1 MVPSVVADKL
11 SVSGKAPIHTLVP
24 AAVSSRVVTRRRRS
38 WAPAG
43 PEVFRTSKEGM

>member
-11 SVSGKAPIHTLVP
+11 SVSGNAPIHTLSP
-24 AAVSSRVVTRRRRS
+24 IVSSWVATRHRRR